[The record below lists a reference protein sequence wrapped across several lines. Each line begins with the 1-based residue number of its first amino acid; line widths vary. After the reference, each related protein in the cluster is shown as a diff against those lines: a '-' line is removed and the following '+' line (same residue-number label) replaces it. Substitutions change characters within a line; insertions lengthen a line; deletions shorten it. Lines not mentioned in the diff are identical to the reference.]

1 MAQPPAPARR
11 RPAPVRTALAGAL
24 LLAPLA
30 LVAAQGPAAAA
41 PAAPAS
47 AVAEAPARAAAS
59 PVETHGR
66 LRVCGLKL
74 CDENGETVQLTG
86 MSSHGLQWY
95 SDCLTDGSL
104 DALAHD
110 WNADVLR
117 VSMYVQEGGYE
128 TDPRGFTDR
137 VHELIEEG
145 TARGMYVIV
154 DWHMLTPGDPNHN
167 TDMARTFFSEIASVH
182 ADKDNVLYE
191 IANEP
196 HGVSWDAIRGY
207 AEEII
212 PVVRAGD
219 PEAVVLV
226 GTRGW
231 SSLGLSEGSDH
242 TEITADPVD
251 ADNIMYVFH
260 FYAATHGDF
269 HREGLR
275 AAARDLPLFV
285 TEFGTQ
291 EATGDGPNDFAS
303 AQAYL
308 DLLAEEQ
315 ISWVNWN
322 FSDDFRSGA
331 VFETGTCAADGPWTG
346 TESLKPAG
354 EWIRDRIRESGVA
367 PTDPTDPTDPDACE
381 TPAWSSG
388 EVYTG
393 GDQVSH
399 GGRLY
404 RAQWWTRG
412 EEPGTT
418 GEWGV
423 WRDLGAC

>member
-1 MAQPPAPARR
+1 VAHHPPTPARTRLAPAG
-11 RPAPVRTALAGAL
+11 AALVGAL
-24 LLAPLA
+24 LLALVLIA
-30 LVAAQGPAAAA
+30 LTGMNGPTGAVTAAAEE
-41 PAAPAS
+41 AAPAS
-47 AVAEAPARAAAS
+47 SEAAAS
-59 PVETHGR
+59 GPADTHGQ
-66 LRVCGLKL
+66 LAVCGVKL
-74 CDENGETVQLTG
+74 CDRNGDPVQLTG

-104 DALAHD
+104 DALAQD

-117 VSMYVQEGGYE
+117 VSMYIQEGGYE

-145 TARGMYVIV
+145 TDRGMYVIV

-167 TDMARTFFSEIASVH
+167 TERARTFFSEIASVH

-196 HGVSWDAIRGY
+196 NGVSWDAVRGY

-212 PVVRAGD
+212 PVIRAESPD
-219 PEAVVLV
+219 AVVLV
-226 GTRGW
+226 GTRAW

-260 FYAATHGDF
+260 FYAASHGASY
-269 HREGLR
+269 REAFR
-275 AAARDLPLFV
+275 AAAQELPLFV

-291 EATGDGPNDFAS
+291 QATGDGPNDFTS

-308 DLLAEEQ
+308 DLMEEEQ

-322 FSDDFRSGA
+322 LSDDFRSGA
-331 VFETGTCAADGPWTG
+331 VFETGTCAAGGPWTG
-346 TESLKPAG
+346 TDSLKPAG
-354 EWIRDRIRESGVA
+354 EWIRDRIRESGTA
-367 PTDPTDPTDPDACE
+367 A
-381 TPAWSSG
+381 
-388 EVYTG
+388 
-393 GDQVSH
+393 
-399 GGRLY
+399 
-404 RAQWWTRG
+404 
-412 EEPGTT
+412 
-418 GEWGV
+418 
-423 WRDLGAC
+423 

>member
-1 MAQPPAPARR
+1 MAHHPPTPARTR
-11 RPAPVRTALAGAL
+11 RTPAGAALVGAL
-24 LLAPLA
+24 LLAVA
-30 LVAAQGPAAAA
+30 LLVVAGAHGQAGAA
-41 PAAPAS
+41 PAPVGQTRAPS
-47 AVAEAPARAAAS
+47 GPGAAAG
-59 PVETHGR
+59 PADTHGQ
-66 LRVCGLKL
+66 LTVCGVKL
-74 CDENGETVQLTG
+74 CDSNGDPVQLTG

-117 VSMYVQEGGYE
+117 VSMYIQEGGYE

-137 VHELIEEG
+137 VHELIEEA

-154 DWHMLTPGDPNHN
+154 DWHMLTPGDPRHN
-167 TDMARTFFSEIASVH
+167 TERARTFFSEIASVH

-196 HGVSWDAIRGY
+196 NGVSWDAIKDY

-212 PVVRAGD
+212 PVIRAES

-226 GTRGW
+226 GTRAW
-231 SSLGLSEGSDH
+231 SSLGMSEGSDH

-260 FYAATHGDF
+260 FYAATHGSY
-269 HREGLR
+269 REAFR
-275 AAARDLPLFV
+275 AAAQELPLFV

-291 EATGDGPNDFAS
+291 QATGDGPNDFAS

-308 DLLAEEQ
+308 DLMEEEQ

-331 VFETGTCAADGPWTG
+331 VFETGTCAAGGPWTG
-346 TESLKPAG
+346 AGSLKPAG
-354 EWIRDRIRESGVA
+354 EWIRDRIRESGA
-367 PTDPTDPTDPDACE
+367 A
-381 TPAWSSG
+381 
-388 EVYTG
+388 
-393 GDQVSH
+393 
-399 GGRLY
+399 
-404 RAQWWTRG
+404 
-412 EEPGTT
+412 
-418 GEWGV
+418 
-423 WRDLGAC
+423 

>member
-1 MAQPPAPARR
+1 MAHHPPSPARTR
-11 RPAPVRTALAGAL
+11 RTHAGAALVGAL
-24 LLAPLA
+24 LLAVALLVLTGAHGPTGAALA
-30 LVAAQGPAAAA
+30 STGQTRAPSGPETSAGPAD
-41 PAAPAS
+41 
-47 AVAEAPARAAAS
+47 
-59 PVETHGR
+59 THGQ
-66 LRVCGLKL
+66 LTVCGVKL
-74 CDENGETVQLTG
+74 CDSNGDPVQLTG

-117 VSMYVQEGGYE
+117 VSMYIQEDGYE

-137 VHELIEEG
+137 VHELIEEA

-167 TDMARTFFSEIASVH
+167 TGRARTFFSEIASVH

-196 HGVSWDAIRGY
+196 NGVSWDAIKGY

-212 PVVRAGD
+212 PVIRAED

-226 GTRGW
+226 GTRAW
-231 SSLGLSEGSDH
+231 SSLGMSEGSDH

-260 FYAATHGDF
+260 FYAATHGSY
-269 HREGLR
+269 REAFR
-275 AAARDLPLFV
+275 AAAQELPLFV

-291 EATGDGPNDFAS
+291 QATGDGPNDFAS

-308 DLLAEEQ
+308 DLMEEEQ

-331 VFETGTCAADGPWTG
+331 VFETGTCAAGGPWTG
-346 TESLKPAG
+346 TDSLKPAG
-354 EWIRDRIRESGVA
+354 EWIRDRIRESGA
-367 PTDPTDPTDPDACE
+367 A
-381 TPAWSSG
+381 
-388 EVYTG
+388 
-393 GDQVSH
+393 
-399 GGRLY
+399 
-404 RAQWWTRG
+404 
-412 EEPGTT
+412 
-418 GEWGV
+418 
-423 WRDLGAC
+423 

>member
-1 MAQPPAPARR
+1 M
-11 RPAPVRTALAGAL
+11 
-24 LLAPLA
+24 A
-30 LVAAQGPAAAA
+30 LVALGPVRAPGGASPAA
-41 PAAPAS
+41 
-47 AVAEAPARAAAS
+47 AEAPAPASSAAT
-59 PVETHGR
+59 PVEAHGQ
-66 LRVCGLKL
+66 LRVCGLRL
-74 CDENGETVQLTG
+74 CDESGRAVQLTG

-95 SDCLTDGSL
+95 GDCLTDGSL

-110 WNADVLR
+110 WGADVLR

-128 TDPRGFTDR
+128 TDPGGFTDR
-137 VHELIEEG
+137 VHELVEEG

-167 TDMARTFFSEIASVH
+167 TELARAFFSEVAAAH

-196 HGVSWDAIRGY
+196 NGVSWASIRSY

-212 PVVRAGD
+212 PVVRARD

-260 FYAATHGDF
+260 FYAASHGGF

-275 AAARDLPLFV
+275 AAARELPLFV

-291 EATGDGPNDFAS
+291 EATGDGPNDLAS

-308 DLLAEEQ
+308 DLMAEYQ

-322 FSDDFRSGA
+322 YSDDFRSGA
-331 VFETGTCAADGPWTG
+331 VFEPGTCAAGGPWAG
-346 TESLKPAG
+346 TDSLKPAG
-354 EWIRDRIRESGVA
+354 EWIRERVREGGVP
-367 PTDPTDPTDPDACE
+367 PTGPTPEPTAGPSDPAECDA
-381 TPAWSSG
+381 PAWSPDR
-388 EVYTG
+388 VYTG
-393 GDQVSH
+393 GDRVSH

-423 WRDLGAC
+423 WRDAGAC

>member
-1 MAQPPAPARR
+1 
-11 RPAPVRTALAGAL
+11 VGAL
-24 LLAPLA
+24 LLAAGLLVPAGAALA
-30 LVAAQGPAAAA
+30 STGQTRAPSGPEAAAGPAD
-41 PAAPAS
+41 
-47 AVAEAPARAAAS
+47 
-59 PVETHGR
+59 THGQ
-66 LRVCGLKL
+66 LAVCGVKL
-74 CDENGETVQLTG
+74 CDSDGDPVQLTG

-117 VSMYVQEGGYE
+117 VSMYIQEGGYE

-137 VHELIEEG
+137 VHELIEEA

-167 TDMARTFFSEIASVH
+167 TGRARAFFSEIASVH

-196 HGVSWDAIRGY
+196 NGVSWDAIKGY

-212 PVVRAGD
+212 PVIRAED

-226 GTRGW
+226 GTRAW
-231 SSLGLSEGSDH
+231 SSLGMSEGSDH

-260 FYAATHGDF
+260 FYAATHGSY
-269 HREGLR
+269 REAFR
-275 AAARDLPLFV
+275 AAAQELPLFV

-291 EATGDGPNDFAS
+291 QATGDGPNDFAS

-308 DLLAEEQ
+308 DLMEEEQ

-331 VFETGTCAADGPWTG
+331 VFETGTCAAGGPWTG
-346 TESLKPAG
+346 TASLKPAG
-354 EWIRDRIRESGVA
+354 EWIRDRIRESGA
-367 PTDPTDPTDPDACE
+367 A
-381 TPAWSSG
+381 
-388 EVYTG
+388 
-393 GDQVSH
+393 
-399 GGRLY
+399 
-404 RAQWWTRG
+404 
-412 EEPGTT
+412 
-418 GEWGV
+418 
-423 WRDLGAC
+423 